1 MNLKV
6 KTEAP
11 SQQGFQLD
19 RTFFGLDIKDKPR
32 LHDSLFNL
40 LWAGEGRWDWDTLYH
55 MPIWMRTFWIN
66 KLNKMA
72 DDRKMAQQ
80 NAQQSKSKPD
90 KVIKPPM

>member
-1 MNLKV
+1 MG
-6 KTEAP
+6 AP
-11 SQQGFQLD
+11 SPPGFQLD

-55 MPIWMRTFWIN
+55 MPIWMRTFWIH

-72 DDRKMAQQ
+72 DDRKIAQQ
-80 NAQQSKSKPD
+80 NAQQRNSKPD

>member
-1 MNLKV
+1 M
-6 KTEAP
+6 EAP
-11 SQQGFQLD
+11 SKQGFQLD

-40 LWAGEGRWDWDTLYH
+40 LWAGEGRWDWNTLYH

-66 KLNKMA
+66 KLNKMY
-72 DDRKMAQQ
+72 DDRKVAQQ
-80 NAQQSKSKPD
+80 KAQQQKSKPD